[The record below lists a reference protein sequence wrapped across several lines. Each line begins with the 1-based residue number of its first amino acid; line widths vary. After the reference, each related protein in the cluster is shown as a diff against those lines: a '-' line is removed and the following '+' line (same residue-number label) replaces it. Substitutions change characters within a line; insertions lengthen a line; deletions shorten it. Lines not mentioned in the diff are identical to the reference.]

1 VRISTILLATL
12 VAIAL
17 AVVGLLIIPSAT
29 AACLGSSCNTKVG
42 APYSNVGTVTLT
54 VWLNFTDG
62 TSQKLTSSG
71 PVNLVG
77 GSIFTGGKQLQAV
90 TSKTTGSFN
99 TTVSVSNVQ
108 VLVYENPAPGGAAAY
123 IVNQN
128 FNSLPA
134 KVVVQS
140 TSLAPNAQLLVYTVV
155 KVSVNGR
162 NYISGVPPVSILLFS
177 TSTQT
182 TATGNPASCPPSQG
196 GVLMPYG
203 SSFTDTTGH
212 VWAVPGGNQ
221 GLAVW
226 YSYFFVGPQSS
237 TPPPMLAGW
246 SGIYGTYNS
255 QQGWIVSFY
264 C

>member
-1 VRISTILLATL
+1 MRTST
-12 VAIAL
+12 IAL
-17 AVVGLLIIPSAT
+17 AAVVAVAVALVALLVIPSVT
-29 AACLGSSCNTKVG
+29 SACMGSSCNTKVG

-77 GSIFTGGKQLQAV
+77 GSVFTGGKLLQSV
-90 TSKTTGSFN
+90 TAKTTASFN
-99 TTVSVSNVQ
+99 ATVSVSNVQ
-108 VLVYENPAPGGAAAY
+108 VLVYENPAPSGSSTY

-134 KVVVQS
+134 KVVVQA
-140 TSLAPNAQLLVYTVV
+140 TSLGTNLQLLVYSVV

-162 NYISGVPPVSILLFS
+162 TYISGVPPVSVLLFS

-203 SSFTDTTGH
+203 STFTDTTGH
-212 VWAVPGGNQ
+212 VWTVPSGNQ
-221 GLAVW
+221 GLAIW
-226 YSYFFVGPQSS
+226 YSYFFLGSQSS

-246 SGIYGTYNS
+246 SGIYGTYHG